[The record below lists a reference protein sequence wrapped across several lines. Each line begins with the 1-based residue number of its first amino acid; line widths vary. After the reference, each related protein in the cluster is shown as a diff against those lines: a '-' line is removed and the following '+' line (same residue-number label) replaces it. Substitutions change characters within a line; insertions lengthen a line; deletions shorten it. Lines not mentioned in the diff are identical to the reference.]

1 MKENYLSCAVPEQ
14 SMCSGLVLLLRRN
27 SYYKNPV
34 FSIFPSARLLMPFS
48 NAVSQAAP
56 QTQPVA
62 YHFLLAALDESQ
74 LSTQHTELRYGSCG
88 LSI

>member
-1 MKENYLSCAVPEQ
+1 M
-14 SMCSGLVLLLRRN
+14 
-27 SYYKNPV
+27 
-34 FSIFPSARLLMPFS
+34 MPLG

-62 YHFLLAALDESQ
+62 YHFLLAALDESH

-88 LSI
+88 LST